1 LRFEG
6 QVVIVTG
13 SSSGIGEA
21 TAHLFDE
28 LGAHVVVNSSSSR
41 QAGTDVASSLS
52 SGLYV
57 QADVSD
63 ATQSAALVEETIERF
78 GRLDVL
84 VNNAGFTQV
93 IPHHDLDAVSDDL
106 FRKILEVNVIGPFRL
121 TKLALPHLRRDGGG
135 SVVNVSSIAGVRPT
149 GSCIPYA
156 TSKAALNHLTLLL
169 ANVSGPEVRV
179 NAVAPGL
186 VRTPW
191 TDDWGPIHDAMET
204 LAPLGR
210 SGTPAEIA
218 SVIVDLSES
227 NYLTGQVVLVDG
239 GMSLR

>member
-1 LRFEG
+1 L
-6 QVVIVTG
+6 
-13 SSSGIGEA
+13 
-21 TAHLFDE
+21 
-28 LGAHVVVNSSSSR
+28 AHVVVNSSSSR
-41 QAGTDVASSLS
+41 QAGIDVASSLS

-63 ATQSAALVEETIERF
+63 ATQSPALVEETIERF

-84 VNNAGFTQV
+84 VDNAGFTQV

-106 FRKILEVNVIGPFRL
+106 FREILEVNVIGPFRL

-156 TSKAALNHLTLLL
+156 TSKAALNHLTELL

-191 TDDWGPIHDAMET
+191 TDDWDPIHDAMQT

-227 NYLTGQVVLVDG
+227 SYLTGHVVLVDG

>member
-1 LRFEG
+1 
-6 QVVIVTG
+6 VAIVTG

-21 TAHLFDE
+21 TARLLDE

-41 QAGTDVASSLS
+41 QAGLDVAASLD

-63 ATQSAALVEETIERF
+63 AVQSAALVEETIARF

-84 VNNAGFTQV
+84 INNAGFTQV
-93 IPHHDLDAVSDDL
+93 IPHHDLDGVSDEL
-106 FRKILEVNVIGPFRL
+106 FRQILEVNVIGPFRL

-135 SVVNVSSIAGVRPT
+135 SVVNVSSVAGIRPT

-156 TSKAALNHLTLLL
+156 ASKAALNHLTQLL
-169 ANVSGPEVRV
+169 ANVSGPEVRI

-191 TDDWGPIHDAMET
+191 TDGWGPIHDAMDT

-218 SVIVDLSES
+218 SVIVDVCES
-227 NYLTGQVVLVDG
+227 TYLTGQVVLVDG

>member
-1 LRFEG
+1 M
-6 QVVIVTG
+6 VIVTG

-21 TAHLFDE
+21 TARLFDE

-41 QAGTDVASSLS
+41 EAGIDVASSLS
-52 SGLYV
+52 GGLYV

-84 VNNAGFTQV
+84 VNNAGFTEV

-106 FRKILEVNVIGPFRL
+106 FRRILEVNVIGPFRL

-156 TSKAALNHLTLLL
+156 TSKAALNHLTELL

-191 TDDWGPIHDAMET
+191 TDDWGSIHDAMET

-227 NYLTGQVVLVDG
+227 SYLTGQVVLVDG

>member
-1 LRFEG
+1 M
-6 QVVIVTG
+6 
-13 SSSGIGEA
+13 
-21 TAHLFDE
+21 
-28 LGAHVVVNSSSSR
+28 VVNSSSSR
-41 QAGTDVASSLS
+41 QAGIDVASSLS

-63 ATQSAALVEETIERF
+63 ATQSAALVAETIERF

-106 FRKILEVNVIGPFRL
+106 FREILEVNVIGPFRL

-156 TSKAALNHLTLLL
+156 TSKAALNHLTELL

-191 TDDWGPIHDAMET
+191 TDDWDPIHDAMQT

-227 NYLTGQVVLVDG
+227 SYLTGHVVLVDG

>member
-1 LRFEG
+1 M
-6 QVVIVTG
+6 
-13 SSSGIGEA
+13 
-21 TAHLFDE
+21 
-28 LGAHVVVNSSSSR
+28 VVNSSSSR
-41 QAGTDVASSLS
+41 QAGIDVASSLS

-63 ATQSAALVEETIERF
+63 ATQSPALVEETIERF

-84 VNNAGFTQV
+84 VDNAGFTQV

-106 FRKILEVNVIGPFRL
+106 FREILEVNVIGPFRL

-156 TSKAALNHLTLLL
+156 TSKAALNHLTELL

-191 TDDWGPIHDAMET
+191 TDDWDPIHDAMQT

-227 NYLTGQVVLVDG
+227 SYLTGHVVLVDG

>member
-1 LRFEG
+1 
-6 QVVIVTG
+6 
-13 SSSGIGEA
+13 
-21 TAHLFDE
+21 
-28 LGAHVVVNSSSSR
+28 VVVNSSSSR
-41 QAGTDVASSLS
+41 QAGIDVASSLS

-63 ATQSAALVEETIERF
+63 ATQSPALVEETIERF

-84 VNNAGFTQV
+84 VDNAGFTQV

-106 FRKILEVNVIGPFRL
+106 FREILEVNVIGPFRL

-156 TSKAALNHLTLLL
+156 TSKAALNHLTELL
-169 ANVSGPEVRV
+169 ANVSGLEVRV

-218 SVIVDLSES
+218 SAIVDLSES
-227 NYLTGQVVLVDG
+227 SYLTGQVVLVDG

>member
-1 LRFEG
+1 L
-6 QVVIVTG
+6 
-13 SSSGIGEA
+13 
-21 TAHLFDE
+21 
-28 LGAHVVVNSSSSR
+28 AHVVVNSSSSR
-41 QAGTDVASSLS
+41 QAGIDVASSLS

-63 ATQSAALVEETIERF
+63 ATQSPALVEETIERF

-84 VNNAGFTQV
+84 VDNAGFTQV

-106 FRKILEVNVIGPFRL
+106 FREILEVNVIGPFRL

-156 TSKAALNHLTLLL
+156 TSKAALNHLTELL
-169 ANVSGPEVRV
+169 ANVSGLEVRV

-191 TDDWGPIHDAMET
+191 TDDWGPIHDAMQT

-227 NYLTGQVVLVDG
+227 SYLTGHVVLVDG

>member
-1 LRFEG
+1 M
-6 QVVIVTG
+6 
-13 SSSGIGEA
+13 
-21 TAHLFDE
+21 
-28 LGAHVVVNSSSSR
+28 VVNSSSSR
-41 QAGTDVASSLS
+41 QAGIDVASSLS

-63 ATQSAALVEETIERF
+63 ATQSPALVEETIERF

-84 VNNAGFTQV
+84 VDNAGFTQV

-156 TSKAALNHLTLLL
+156 TSKAALNHLTELL

-191 TDDWGPIHDAMET
+191 TDDWDPIHDAMQT

-227 NYLTGQVVLVDG
+227 SYLTGHVVLVDG